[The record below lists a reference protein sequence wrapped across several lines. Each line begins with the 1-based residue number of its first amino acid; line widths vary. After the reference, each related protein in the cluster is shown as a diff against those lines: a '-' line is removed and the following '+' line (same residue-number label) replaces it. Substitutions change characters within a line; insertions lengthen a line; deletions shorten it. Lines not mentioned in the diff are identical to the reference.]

1 MALIPIFFKADD
13 INNVK
18 KGHLR
23 SQDLASFLS
32 LMTLNKVGI
41 LDMLGSNPC
50 GLKTDVS
57 VSSGFATI
65 TLNAGYVSILGR
77 LIYIEDGTRVEIT
90 LPNETQTGS
99 FGIRVNLSESGSAEC
114 SWFTKTGNLQ
124 TDNIVDN
131 PTGIYEFRLYDYTAT
146 SSTLTLTNKTTEMIV
161 GLQTFMNSNNFET
174 KNKEDNSNSIATTA
188 FVHSLLKGRG
198 LNIVQGNIMFGDN
211 VVGVIYSQNYI
222 VWGYIYSIPV
232 APANTVTESYM
243 FDIPTE
249 FAPFVNTIDLFKGCI
264 APVHNQ
270 VGSGDTKKIYL
281 KDPYVT
287 QTGKIGGI
295 WKNGNGIVPFERYTT
310 GFYFAYNRLGRME

>member
-32 LMTLNKVGI
+32 LMTLKKVGI

-50 GLKTDVS
+50 GLKTDIS
-57 VSSGFATI
+57 VSSNFATI
-65 TLNAGYVSILGR
+65 TLNAGYISILGR
-77 LIYIEDGTRVEIT
+77 LIYIEDGTTVEIT

-146 SSTLTLTNKTTEMIV
+146 ANSLTFTNKTVEKIPH
-161 GLQTFMNSNNFET
+161 LETFMNSESFAT
-174 KNKEDNSNSIATTA
+174 LPLDTTSNLGFIATTEY
-188 FVHSLLKGRG
+188 VHRLLDRDV
-198 LNIVQGNIMFGDN
+198 NIDEDSIMFGSDA
-211 VVGVIYSQNYI
+211 VGNIFRRGDFVFGEVKTLWVNIEKGYS
-222 VWGYIYSIPV
+222 SEK
-232 APANTVTESYM
+232 TLFT
-243 FDIPTE
+243 FDRR
-249 FAPFVNTIDLFKGCI
+249 FAPKSNTPVITGWIIDYKT
-264 APVHNQ
+264 A
-270 VGSGDTKKIYL
+270 SD
-281 KDPYVT
+281 
-287 QTGKIGGI
+287 
-295 WKNGNGIVPFERYTT
+295 NGT
-310 GFYFAYNRLGRME
+310 GFCRAIRDIYITPNGEIKATLINTSNKDYEVTLGFNFGYNKNN